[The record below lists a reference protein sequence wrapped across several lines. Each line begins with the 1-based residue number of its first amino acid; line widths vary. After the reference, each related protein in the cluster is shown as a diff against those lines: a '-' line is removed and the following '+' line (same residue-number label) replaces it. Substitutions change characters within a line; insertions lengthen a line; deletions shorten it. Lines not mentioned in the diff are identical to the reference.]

1 MQLPGYGSTVKGF
14 IVIFQ
19 DYVYSNGILAYTEVL
34 FANIYP
40 GL

>member
-1 MQLPGYGSTVKGF
+1 MQLPGYGSTVKVF

-19 DYVYSNGILAYTEVL
+19 DYVYSNGILAYTVL